1 LSLPGWLT
9 GGVGVGGAGRV
20 IGGSFESGG
29 GGGGGVGRG
38 VDGCGADGPGFM
50 MLSGQSR
57 LVEVHF

>member
-1 LSLPGWLT
+1 M
-9 GGVGVGGAGRV
+9 GGAGRV